1 MSRRLLTKEEIPRD
15 ARQVQALRRE
25 LQRNTQLIS
34 QAFWQ
39 EFEQIR
45 NSQRNQLAAETAN
58 RERLTEIMNET
69 NLEAQRQIDALSRS
83 ISSHG
88 INPLAPSP
96 VMRRELP
103 APPTSTKDA
112 QLQQLLQQLPQ
123 KKQRQKKRPEQQ
135 EKQQEKQP
143 EKQPEKQQEKQP
155 EKETE
160 KQQESQSEKE
170 QVKQPEK
177 QSEKETEKKNLKKQT
192 AGAKPPLMSR
202 TNAQPPTK
210 SSQPRAEH
218 TKHLTNLSTPKMGS
232 FSSSVLPRFQAGVSK
247 PDTSSTPSRKTAT
260 KSKLGVTQKAKK

>member
-103 APPTSTKDA
+103 APPTSRKDA

-123 KKQRQKKRPEQQ
+123 KKQRQKKRPEPQ

-143 EKQPEKQQEKQP
+143 EKQPEK
-155 EKETE
+155 ETE
-160 KQQESQSEKE
+160 KQQEGESQKE

-177 QSEKETEKKNLKKQT
+177 QSEKEPEKKNLKKQT
-192 AGAKPPLMSR
+192 AGAKPPLMAR

-247 PDTSSTPSRKTAT
+247 PNTSSTPSRKTAA

>member
-103 APPTSTKDA
+103 APPTSRKDA
-112 QLQQLLQQLPQ
+112 QLQQLLQQMPQ

-135 EKQQEKQP
+135 EKQQG
-143 EKQPEKQQEKQP
+143 KQQEKQP

-177 QSEKETEKKNLKKQT
+177 QSEKEPEKKNLKKQT
-192 AGAKPPLMSR
+192 AGAKPPLMAR
-202 TNAQPPTK
+202 TNAQPSTK
-210 SSQPRAEH
+210 SSQPRSEH

>member
-58 RERLTEIMNET
+58 RGRLTEIMNET

-103 APPTSTKDA
+103 APPTSRKDA

-143 EKQPEKQQEKQP
+143 EK
-155 EKETE
+155 ETE

-177 QSEKETEKKNLKKQT
+177 QSEKEPEKKNLKKQT
-192 AGAKPPLMSR
+192 AGAKPPLMAR

>member
-103 APPTSTKDA
+103 APPTSRKDA

-143 EKQPEKQQEKQP
+143 EKQQEEQQ

-177 QSEKETEKKNLKKQT
+177 QSEKKNLKKQT
-192 AGAKPPLMSR
+192 AGAKPPLMAR

-210 SSQPRAEH
+210 SSQPRAGH

>member
-103 APPTSTKDA
+103 APPTSRKDA

-143 EKQPEKQQEKQP
+143 EK
-155 EKETE
+155 ETE

-177 QSEKETEKKNLKKQT
+177 QSEKEPEKKNLKKQT
-192 AGAKPPLMSR
+192 AGAKPPLMAR

-210 SSQPRAEH
+210 SSHPRAEH
-218 TKHLTNLSTPKMGS
+218 TKHLTNLSTPKMAS